1 MSSRNGTPGSQER
14 SRIQDVAKL
23 ARVSLAT
30 ASHALNGK
38 GRVSEKTQARIVAAA
53 AKLGYRANPSAV
65 SLRTGQSKLLGIQ
78 LGRLGRK
85 GLLIPAAAYFGEILN
100 GVSTEAFRRGWTPVF
115 LPRDVALV
123 DVKSLNFGGGVI
135 VDPQGDESLLRMLI
149 ATRRPVITTGRPVNL
164 DHQAN
169 VLSIDNDVAAVTKA
183 ALGHLVLMGYRRP
196 ALIVSKSTASYVIDA
211 EATAVIWGKER
222 KLSVPIVKVQQAT
235 SSGAEQALLTLLRRN
250 DGTDSIYA
258 IEESGALGALRAARV
273 LGLDVPAEL
282 GIVCGLDGPALREAW
297 PPITGIDLRPELV
310 GRRAA
315 RQVIEYAEA
324 KVKRAIKAVVPFSIQ
339 ERRSTDRR
347 AQRLSRRQ

>member
-1 MSSRNGTPGSQER
+1 MSSRNGTPGSEKR
-14 SRIQDVAKL
+14 SGIQDVAKL

-85 GLLIPAAAYFGEILN
+85 GMLIPGAAYFGEILN

-115 LPRDVALV
+115 LPRDVALA
-123 DVKSLNFGGGVI
+123 DIKTLNFGCGVI

-149 ATRRPVITTGRPVNL
+149 ATRRPVLTTGRVINL
-164 DHQAN
+164 DHQAD
-169 VLSIDNDVAAVTKA
+169 VLSIDNDVVAVTKS
-183 ALGHLVLMGYRRP
+183 ALGHLELMGYRHP
-196 ALIVSKSTASYVIDA
+196 ALIVSKSTASYVVDA
-211 EATAVIWGKER
+211 VATAVRWGEER
-222 KLSVPIVKVQQAT
+222 ELSVPIVKVPDAT
-235 SSGAEQALLTLLRRN
+235 SSGAEQALLTFLKHN
-250 DGTDSIYA
+250 EGTDSVYA
-258 IEESGALGALRAARV
+258 IEESGAFGALRAARV

-282 GIVCGLDGPALREAW
+282 GIVCGLDGPALRESW
-297 PPITGIDLRPELV
+297 PPITGIDLKPGLV

-315 RQVIEYAEA
+315 RQVIEYAESS
-324 KVKRAIKAVVPFSIQ
+324 VKRALKTVVPFSIQ
-339 ERRSTDRR
+339 GRRSTDGAARVLNG
-347 AQRLSRRQ
+347 Q

>member
-1 MSSRNGTPGSQER
+1 MSSRNRTPGSEKR
-14 SRIQDVAKL
+14 PRIQDVAKL

-38 GRVSEKTQARIVAAA
+38 GRVSEKTQQRIVAAA
-53 AKLGYRANPSAV
+53 EKLAYRANPSAV

-85 GLLIPAAAYFGEILN
+85 GFLMPAAAYFGEILN

-115 LPRDVALV
+115 LPRDVAFG
-123 DVKSLNFGGGVI
+123 DIKSLNLGCGVI
-135 VDPQGDESLLRMLI
+135 VDPQGDESLLRVLI
-149 ATRRPVITTGRPVNL
+149 ATRRPVLTTGRVINL
-164 DHQAN
+164 DHRAD
-169 VLSIDNDVAAVTKA
+169 VLSIDNDAVAVTKS
-183 ALGHLVLMGYRRP
+183 ALGHLELMGYRHP
-196 ALIVSKSTASYVIDA
+196 ALIVSRSTASYVVDA
-211 EATAVIWGKER
+211 VATAVEWGKER
-222 KLSVPIVKVQQAT
+222 KLSIPIVKVQQAT
-235 SSGAEQALLTLLRRN
+235 SSGAEQALLTLLKHD
-250 DGTDSIYA
+250 DGTDSVYA

-273 LGLDVPAEL
+273 LGLDVPSEL

-297 PPITGIDLRPELV
+297 PPITGIDLKPELV

-324 KVKRAIKAVVPFSIQ
+324 SVRRATKTVVPFSIQ

-347 AQRLSRRQ
+347 ARVLSRQ